1 MMDVRLQKAYHRTFE
16 LACSRLA
23 DLPLEERATKAGLG
37 FMRKE
42 HLSYVSVPFFNE
54 TIELAM
60 PGFSFKSLKGSNITL
75 VTKIIILHYLI
86 QASGNAVGTTLVPY
100 EDIPGCRTYL
110 PVFERRVVKPLISAF
125 GYSRDAFSA
134 AGTLLGG
141 KEEEYGH
148 ASFTLSAF
156 PRLPITFILWEGEEE
171 FPPSIKVLFD
181 QSIHTYLPLEDIVVV
196 SKMATTRILK
206 EARKDCMEG

>member
-1 MMDVRLQKAYHRTFE
+1 MDVVRQKAYHRTFE

-23 DLPLEERATKAGLG
+23 DLPLEERATKGGLG
-37 FMRKE
+37 FMKKE
-42 HLSYVSVPFFNE
+42 RLSYVSVPFFNE

-86 QASGNAVGTTLVPY
+86 QASGNPVGATLVPY

-125 GYSRDAFSA
+125 GYSRDAFLA

-196 SKMATTRILK
+196 SKMAMTRILK
-206 EARKDCMEG
+206 EARKEYIEG